1 MIGLFKACWKSHEKA
16 REELTILQTYTGTS
30 DAEAIEAQT
39 LFEVWLAIPRKSRPP
54 KDNLLPLRIIY
65 MSGNSWEEG
74 IEENII

>member
-1 MIGLFKACWKSHEKA
+1 
-16 REELTILQTYTGTS
+16 LTILQTYTGTS

-65 MSGNSWEEG
+65 MSGNS
-74 IEENII
+74 